1 MGALTRIASLVVL
14 VAGWQAAALEA
25 GSRLLPAP
33 MAVLSFVVEEAER
46 GDLLHNVGV
55 TLLRVAISFAVAMAL
70 GIALGVALGRSKA
83 VDLTLDT
90 PLLVLLN
97 TPALVITVLA
107 YVWVGLTETAAILAV
122 VLNKLPNVAV
132 IVREGARNLDPGLD
146 EMARAYRFD
155 RRTWIRDV
163 LIPQLQPYMVTAA
176 RSGLSLAWK
185 IVLVVE
191 LLGRPDGVGFAINYY
206 FVQSTDVAAIIGYSL
221 VFMAVMIGI
230 DVLLLQRL
238 EAYVRRWR

>member
-1 MGALTRIASLVVL
+1 MLTRLASLAAIL
-14 VAGWQAAALEA
+14 GAWQLAAMEA
-25 GSRLLPAP
+25 QSRLLPAP
-33 MAVLSFVVEEAER
+33 LAVLRFIGQEAER
-46 GDLLHNVGV
+46 GDLQHNVGV
-55 TLLRVAISFAVAMAL
+55 TLLRVAIAFAVAMV
-70 GIALGVALGRSKA
+70 LGVALGIGLGRSKA
-83 VDLTLDT
+83 ADLALDT

-132 IVREGARNLDPGLD
+132 IVREGARNLDPALD

-155 RRTWIRDV
+155 RRTWALDV
-163 LIPQLQPYMVTAA
+163 LVPQLQPYVLTAA

-191 LLGRPDGVGFAINYY
+191 LLGRPDGVGFAINTY

-221 VFMAVMIGI
+221 VFMAVMIGL

-238 EAYVRRWR
+238 ETHVRRWR

>member
-1 MGALTRIASLVVL
+1 MLTRIASLVVL
-14 VAGWQAAALEA
+14 LAAWQLAALEA

-33 MAVLSFVVEEAER
+33 LAVLRFIVQEAER
-46 GDLLHNVGV
+46 GDLAHNVGM
-55 TLLRVAISFAVAMAL
+55 TLLRVAISFTVAMLL
-70 GIALGVALGRSKA
+70 GVVLGVALGRSK
-83 VDLTLDT
+83 VTDLTLDT

-146 EMARAYRFD
+146 EMARAYRLD
-155 RRTWIRDV
+155 RLTWARDL
-163 LIPQLQPYMVTAA
+163 LIPQLQPYIVTAA

-191 LLGRPDGVGFAINYY
+191 LLGRPDGVDFAINYY

>member
-1 MGALTRIASLVVL
+1 MGALTRIASLLVL
-14 VAGWQAAALEA
+14 VAAWQAAAAEA

-33 MAVLSFVVEEAER
+33 LTVLRFIVQEAER
-46 GDLLHNVGV
+46 GDLAHNVGV
-55 TLLRVAISFAVAMAL
+55 TLLRVAIAFTIAMAL
-70 GIALGVALGRSKA
+70 GVVLGVALGRSKA
-83 VDLTLDT
+83 TDLTLDT

-107 YVWVGLTETAAILAV
+107 YVWVGLTEAAAILAV

-132 IVREGARNLDPGLD
+132 IVREGARNLDPQLD
-146 EMARAYRFD
+146 EMARAYRLD
-155 RRTWIRDV
+155 RRTWVRDV
-163 LIPQLQPYMVTAA
+163 LIPQLQPYVVTAA

-238 EAYVRRWR
+238 EAHVRRWR

>member
-1 MGALTRIASLVVL
+1 MGALTRLVSLAL
-14 VAGWQAAALEA
+14 IVAAWQAAALEA
-25 GSRLLPAP
+25 HSRLLPAP
-33 MAVLSFVVEEAER
+33 LAVLRFIGQEAGR
-46 GDLLHNVGV
+46 GDLLHNVGI
-55 TLLRVAISFAVAMAL
+55 TLLRVAVAFAIAM
-70 GIALGVALGRSKA
+70 ALGVALGIGLGRSKA
-83 VDLTLDT
+83 ADLALDT

-107 YVWVGLTETAAILAV
+107 YVWVGLTEAAAILAV

-155 RRTWIRDV
+155 RRTWALDV
-163 LIPQLQPYMVTAA
+163 LVPQLQPYVVTAA

-221 VFMAVMIGI
+221 VFMAVMIGLDI
-230 DVLLLQRL
+230 LLLQRL
-238 EAYVRRWR
+238 ETHVRRWR

>member
-14 VAGWQAAALEA
+14 IAAWQAAALEA
-25 GSRLLPAP
+25 GSRLLPP
-33 MAVLSFVVEEAER
+33 PLAVLRFIAQEAER
-46 GDLLHNVGV
+46 GDLAHNVGV
-55 TLLRVAISFAVAMAL
+55 TLLRVAVSFAIAMAL
-70 GIALGVALGRSKA
+70 GVALGVALGRSKA
-83 VDLTLDT
+83 ADLTLDT

-132 IVREGARNLDPGLD
+132 IVREGARNLDPQLD
-146 EMARAYRFD
+146 EMARAYRLD
-155 RRTWIRDV
+155 RRTWVRDV
-163 LIPQLQPYMVTAA
+163 LIPQLQPYVVTAA

-238 EAYVRRWR
+238 EAHVRRWR

>member
-14 VAGWQAAALEA
+14 IAAWQAAALEA

-33 MAVLSFVVEEAER
+33 LAVLRFIAQEAER
-46 GDLLHNVGV
+46 GDLAHNVGV

-70 GIALGVALGRSKA
+70 GVTLGVALGRSKA
-83 VDLTLDT
+83 ADLTLDT

-132 IVREGARNLDPGLD
+132 IVREGARNLDPQLD
-146 EMARAYRFD
+146 EMARAYRLD

-163 LIPQLQPYMVTAA
+163 LIPQLQPYVVTAA

-238 EAYVRRWR
+238 EAHVRRWR

>member
-14 VAGWQAAALEA
+14 IGAWQASALEA
-25 GSRLLPAP
+25 HSRLLPAP
-33 MAVLSFVVEEAER
+33 LAVLSFIIQEAAR
-46 GDLLHNVGV
+46 GDLAHNVGI
-55 TLLRVAISFAVAMAL
+55 TLLRVAISFAVAMVL
-70 GIALGVALGRSKA
+70 GVALGVALGRSKA
-83 VDLTLDT
+83 ADLTLDT

-146 EMARAYRFD
+146 EMARAYRLD
-155 RRTWIRDV
+155 RWTWIRDI

-221 VFMAVMIGI
+221 VFMAVMISI

-238 EAYVRRWR
+238 EAHVRRWR

>member
-14 VAGWQAAALEA
+14 VAAWQAAALEA

-33 MAVLSFVVEEAER
+33 MAVLSFIAQEAER
-46 GDLLHNVGV
+46 GDLFHNVGV
-55 TLLRVAISFAVAMAL
+55 TLLRVAISFAVAMTL

-238 EAYVRRWR
+238 EAHVRRWR

>member
-1 MGALTRIASLVVL
+1 MGVLTRIASLVVL
-14 VAGWQAAALEA
+14 LAAWQLAALEA

-33 MAVLSFVVEEAER
+33 LAVLRFIVQEAER
-46 GDLLHNVGV
+46 GDLAHNVGM
-55 TLLRVAISFAVAMAL
+55 TLLRVAISFTVAMLL
-70 GIALGVALGRSKA
+70 GVVLGVALGRSK
-83 VDLTLDT
+83 VTDLTLDT

-146 EMARAYRFD
+146 EMARAYRLD
-155 RRTWIRDV
+155 RLTWARDL
-163 LIPQLQPYMVTAA
+163 LIPQLQPYIVTAA

>member
-1 MGALTRIASLVVL
+1 VLTRIASLVVL
-14 VAGWQAAALEA
+14 LAAWQLAALEA

-33 MAVLSFVVEEAER
+33 LAVLRFIVQEAER
-46 GDLLHNVGV
+46 GDLAHNVGM
-55 TLLRVAISFAVAMAL
+55 TLLRVAISFTVAMLL
-70 GIALGVALGRSKA
+70 GVVLGVALGRSK
-83 VDLTLDT
+83 VTDLTLDT

-146 EMARAYRFD
+146 EMARAYRLD
-155 RRTWIRDV
+155 RLTWARDL
-163 LIPQLQPYMVTAA
+163 LIPQLQPYIVTAA

>member
-14 VAGWQAAALEA
+14 VAAWQVAALEA

-33 MAVLSFVVEEAER
+33 MAVLHFIIQEAER
-46 GDLLHNVGV
+46 GDLAHNVGV
-55 TLLRVAISFAVAMAL
+55 TLLRVAISFAVAMVL
-70 GIALGVALGRSKA
+70 GILLGVALGRSKA
-83 VDLTLDT
+83 ADATLDT

-155 RRTWIRDV
+155 RRTWVLDV
-163 LIPQLQPYMVTAA
+163 LVPQLQPYVVTAA

-221 VFMAVMIGI
+221 VFMTVMIGI

-238 EAYVRRWR
+238 EAHVRRWR

>member
-14 VAGWQAAALEA
+14 VAAWQVAALEA

-33 MAVLSFVVEEAER
+33 MAVLRFIIQEAER
-46 GDLLHNVGV
+46 GDLAHNVGV
-55 TLLRVAISFAVAMAL
+55 TLLRVAISFAVAMVL
-70 GIALGVALGRSKA
+70 GILLGVALGRSKA
-83 VDLTLDT
+83 ADATLDT

-155 RRTWIRDV
+155 RRTWVLDV
-163 LIPQLQPYMVTAA
+163 LVPQLQPYVVTAA

-221 VFMAVMIGI
+221 VFMTVMIGI

-238 EAYVRRWR
+238 EAHVRRWR

>member
-14 VAGWQAAALEA
+14 VAAWQFAALEA

-33 MAVLSFVVEEAER
+33 VAVLQFIVQEAQR
-46 GDLLHNVGV
+46 GDLAHNVGI
-55 TLLRVAISFAVAMAL
+55 TLLRVAISFTVAMAF
-70 GIALGVALGRSKA
+70 GVALGVALGRSRA
-83 VDLTLDT
+83 ADLVLDT

-107 YVWVGLTETAAILAV
+107 YVWVGLTESAAILAV

-146 EMARAYRFD
+146 EMARAYRLD
-155 RRTWIRDV
+155 RRSWTHDILV
-163 LIPQLQPYMVTAA
+163 PQLQPYMVTAA

-238 EAYVRRWR
+238 EAHVRRWR

>member
-1 MGALTRIASLVVL
+1 VLTRIASLVVL
-14 VAGWQAAALEA
+14 LAAWQLAALEA

-33 MAVLSFVVEEAER
+33 LAVLRFIVQEAER
-46 GDLLHNVGV
+46 GDLAHNVGM
-55 TLLRVAISFAVAMAL
+55 TLLRVAISFTVAMLL
-70 GIALGVALGRSKA
+70 GVVLGVALGRSK
-83 VDLTLDT
+83 VTDLTLDT
-90 PLLVLLN
+90 PLLVLLHP
-97 TPALVITVLA
+97 PALVITVLA

-146 EMARAYRFD
+146 EMARAYRLD
-155 RRTWIRDV
+155 RLTWARDL
-163 LIPQLQPYMVTAA
+163 LIPQLQPYIVTAA

>member
-1 MGALTRIASLVVL
+1 MLTRIASLVVL
-14 VAGWQAAALEA
+14 LAAWQLAALEA

-33 MAVLSFVVEEAER
+33 LAVLRFIVQEAER
-46 GDLLHNVGV
+46 GDLAHNVGM
-55 TLLRVAISFAVAMAL
+55 TLLRVAISFTVAMLL
-70 GIALGVALGRSKA
+70 GVVLGVALGRSK
-83 VDLTLDT
+83 VTDLTLDT

-146 EMARAYRFD
+146 EMARAYRLD
-155 RRTWIRDV
+155 RLTWARDL
-163 LIPQLQPYMVTAA
+163 LIPQLQPYIVTAA

>member
-1 MGALTRIASLVVL
+1 MGALTRIASLAVL
-14 VAGWQAAALEA
+14 VAAWQFAALEA

-33 MAVLSFVVEEAER
+33 MAVLRFILEEAER
-46 GDLLHNVGV
+46 GDLAHNVGV
-55 TLLRVAISFAVAMAL
+55 TLLRVAISFAVAMVL
-70 GIALGVALGRSKA
+70 GILLGVALGRSKA
-83 VDLTLDT
+83 ADLTLDT

-155 RRTWIRDV
+155 RRTWAMDV
-163 LIPQLQPYMVTAA
+163 LVPQLQPYVVTAA

-221 VFMAVMIGI
+221 VFMTVMIGI

-238 EAYVRRWR
+238 EAHVRRWR